1 MFKTTVSIRDRVS
14 PHKLVFSFFL
24 FSMTVSCKQ
33 PKDIPARCCAH
44 YREILST
51 VTSYTMSRVIR
62 NKFEL
67 VLAG

>member
-14 PHKLVFSFFL
+14 PHKLV

-51 VTSYTMSRVIR
+51 VTSYNMLRVIR

>member
-1 MFKTTVSIRDRVS
+1 
-14 PHKLVFSFFL
+14 
-24 FSMTVSCKQ
+24 MTVSCKQ

-44 YREILST
+44 YREILSK
-51 VTSYTMSRVIR
+51 VTSYTMLRVIR

>member
-1 MFKTTVSIRDRVS
+1 
-14 PHKLVFSFFL
+14 
-24 FSMTVSCKQ
+24 MTVSCKQ